1 MAQQNPA
8 LNTVKVPAP
17 GPKWPG
23 VQTRGNYDPHSCKVI
38 RSDLAMTKVIE
49 LVENGFKI
57 TL

>member
-1 MAQQNPA
+1 M
-8 LNTVKVPAP
+8 PAP
-17 GPKWPG
+17 DPKWPG